1 MYPASNDGI
10 FLSLT
15 SERNERFWAKFCTMP
30 WSSNRREK
38 TSLGSTQ
45 NMPVQSEGNQRIC
58 FALFLQSTLESM
70 FCLGCRRVFDYQCLT
85 WQVWVQR
92 NFEKKLIQ
100 WCLSCWTQTCFL
112 SSFNF
117 FSFFSFT
124 TTVTLKSKRDPD
136 PPLLEE
142 LLQLRGLCFFTFR
155 TWCFTCGG
163 NHLVPSPVS
172 SQRVCT
178 SNLLIEVVPLLPEE
192 PDKKIAWQTEIVMFL
207 IMHCEVSMNTV
218 QTITSAKFSKS
229 AISYKRR
236 IHISRI

>member
-1 MYPASNDGI
+1 MMVYS
-10 FLSLT
+10 SLWHQKGT
-15 SERNERFWAKFCTMP
+15 NAFGPNFVRCPDLQIVEKKLRWAQH
-30 WSSNRREK
+30 K
-38 TSLGSTQ
+38 TCQFSLKEI
-45 NMPVQSEGNQRIC
+45 NVFC

-100 WCLSCWTQTCFL
+100 WCLSCWTRTCFL